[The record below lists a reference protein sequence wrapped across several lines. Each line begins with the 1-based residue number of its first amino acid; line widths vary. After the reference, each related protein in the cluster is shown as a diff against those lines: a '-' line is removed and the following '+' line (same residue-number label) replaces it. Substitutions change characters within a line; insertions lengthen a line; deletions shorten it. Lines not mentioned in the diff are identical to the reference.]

1 VTKVL
6 LTDDNEAVRFAL
18 ALALKKAG
26 FDVVEAD
33 NGDEVMARDDL
44 DDIDVV
50 VTDILMPGKDGIELL
65 MELRE
70 RVPDLPVIAI
80 SGGGRVSSEDY
91 LETASVMGAVAVFNK
106 PFNEKLLIEKIE
118 SLVAA

>member
-1 VTKVL
+1 MTKVL
-6 LTDDNEAVRFAL
+6 LAEDNEAVRFAL

-26 FDVVEAD
+26 FDVSEAK
-33 NGDEVMARDDL
+33 NGNEVMDNDGL

-50 VTDILMPGKDGIELL
+50 VTDILMPEKDGIELL

-70 RVPDLPVIAI
+70 RAPDLPVIAI
-80 SGGGRVSSEDY
+80 SGGGRISSLNY
-91 LETASVMGAVAVFNK
+91 LETASAMGAVAAFNK

-118 SLVAA
+118 SLASA

>member
-1 VTKVL
+1 MTKVL
-6 LTDDNEAVRFAL
+6 LAEDNEAVRFAL

-26 FDVVEAD
+26 FDVSEAK
-33 NGDEVMARDDL
+33 NGNEVMDNDGL

-50 VTDILMPGKDGIELL
+50 VTDILMPEKDGIELL

-70 RVPDLPVIAI
+70 RAPDLPVIAI
-80 SGGGRVSSEDY
+80 SGGGRISSLNY
-91 LETASVMGAVAVFNK
+91 LETASAMGAVAVFNK

-118 SLVAA
+118 SLASA

>member
-6 LTDDNEAVRFAL
+6 LSEDNEAVRFAL

-26 FDVVEAD
+26 FDVSEAK
-33 NGDEVMARDDL
+33 NGNEVMDNDGL

-50 VTDILMPGKDGIELL
+50 VADILMPEKDGIELL

-70 RVPDLPVIAI
+70 RAPDLPVIAI
-80 SGGGRVSSEDY
+80 SGGGRISSLNY
-91 LETASVMGAVAVFNK
+91 LETASAMGAVAAFNK

-118 SLVAA
+118 SLASA

>member
-6 LTDDNEAVRFAL
+6 LAEDNEAVRFAL

-26 FDVVEAD
+26 FDVSEAK
-33 NGDEVMARDDL
+33 NGNEVMDNDGL

-50 VTDILMPGKDGIELL
+50 VTDILMPEKDGIELL

-70 RVPDLPVIAI
+70 RAPDLPVIAI
-80 SGGGRVSSEDY
+80 SGGGRISSLNY
-91 LETASVMGAVAVFNK
+91 LETASAMGAVAVFNK
-106 PFNEKLLIEKIE
+106 PFNEKFLIEKIE
-118 SLVAA
+118 SLASA

>member
-1 VTKVL
+1 MTKVL
-6 LTDDNEAVRFAL
+6 LAEDNEAVRFAL

-26 FDVVEAD
+26 FDVSEAKNGNEVLD
-33 NGDEVMARDDL
+33 NDGL

-50 VTDILMPGKDGIELL
+50 VTDILMPEKDGIELL

-70 RVPDLPVIAI
+70 RAPDLPVIAI
-80 SGGGRVSSEDY
+80 SGGGRISSLNY
-91 LETASVMGAVAVFNK
+91 LETASAMGAVAVFDK

-118 SLVAA
+118 SLASA

>member
-1 VTKVL
+1 MTKVL

>member
-6 LTDDNEAVRFAL
+6 LSEDNEAVRFAL

-26 FDVVEAD
+26 FDVSEAK
-33 NGDEVMARDDL
+33 NGNEVMDNDGL

-50 VTDILMPGKDGIELL
+50 VADILMPEKDGIELL

-70 RVPDLPVIAI
+70 RAPDLPVIAI
-80 SGGGRVSSEDY
+80 SGGGRISSLNY
-91 LETASVMGAVAVFNK
+91 LETASAMGAVAVFNK

-118 SLVAA
+118 SLASA

>member
-1 VTKVL
+1 MTNVL
-6 LTDDNEAVRFAL
+6 LSEDNEAVRFAL

-26 FDVVEAD
+26 FDVSEAK
-33 NGDEVMARDDL
+33 NGNEVMDNDGL

-50 VTDILMPGKDGIELL
+50 VADILMPEKDGIELL

-70 RVPDLPVIAI
+70 RAPDLPVIAI
-80 SGGGRVSSEDY
+80 SGGGRISSLYY
-91 LETASVMGAVAVFNK
+91 LETASAMGAVAVFNK

-118 SLVAA
+118 SLASA